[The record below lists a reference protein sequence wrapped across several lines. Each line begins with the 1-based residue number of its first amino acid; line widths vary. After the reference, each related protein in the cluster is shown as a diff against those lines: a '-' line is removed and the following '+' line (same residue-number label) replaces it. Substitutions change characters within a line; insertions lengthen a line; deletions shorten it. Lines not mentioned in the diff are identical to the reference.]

1 MPIDHVIVTSYCTAH
16 QNHCSKAG
24 LGFGPKFSAVD
35 MAAVQTKKKAAE
47 NVFKSATTAAE
58 EVMSANV
65 GSTEPC
71 SSLPKTTSIARAAN
85 RKQSKNR
92 PKHPTSNS
100 LMITFR
106 HNFSVVTYIRTALAT

>member
-1 MPIDHVIVTSYCTAH
+1 M
-16 QNHCSKAG
+16 
-24 LGFGPKFSAVD
+24 GFGPKFSAVD

-58 EVMSANV
+58 VMSANV

-85 RKQSKNR
+85 RQQSKNR

-106 HNFSVVTYIRTALAT
+106 RNFSAVTYITTALAT